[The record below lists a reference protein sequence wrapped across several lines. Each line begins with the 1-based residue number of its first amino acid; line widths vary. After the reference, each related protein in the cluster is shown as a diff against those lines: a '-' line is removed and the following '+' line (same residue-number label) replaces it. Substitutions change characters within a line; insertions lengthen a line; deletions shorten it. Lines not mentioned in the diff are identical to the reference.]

1 MATKSEDVK
10 KISSVQLK
18 RLHELN
24 AKIGAIIE
32 RVGTLELDIAVLNLQ
47 VDELK
52 RESKSNKDT
61 WLNVVKDRSEYAN
74 ELRSEY
80 GDNIS
85 IDQTTGEISNQE

>member
-10 KISSVQLK
+10 KISSAHLK
-18 RLHELN
+18 RLHDLN
-24 AKIGAIIE
+24 AKIRAIID
-32 RVGTLELDIAVLNLQ
+32 RVGTLELDIAVLNIQ

-61 WLNVVKDRSEYAN
+61 WLNVVKDRNEYAN

-80 GDNIS
+80 GDNIT

>member
-10 KISSVQLK
+10 KISPVHLK
-18 RLHELN
+18 RLHDLN
-24 AKIGAIIE
+24 AKIRAIID
-32 RVGTLELDIAVLNLQ
+32 RVGTLELDIAVLNIQ

-80 GDNIS
+80 GDNIT

>member
-32 RVGTLELDIAVLNLQ
+32 RVGTLELDIAVLNIQ

-80 GDNIS
+80 GDNIT

>member
-10 KISSVQLK
+10 KISPVHLK
-18 RLHELN
+18 RLHDLN
-24 AKIGAIIE
+24 AKIRAIID
-32 RVGTLELDIAVLNLQ
+32 RVGTLELDIAVLNIQ

>member
-10 KISSVQLK
+10 KISSAHLK
-18 RLHELN
+18 RLHDLN
-24 AKIGAIIE
+24 AKIRAIID
-32 RVGTLELDIAVLNLQ
+32 RVGTIELDIAVLTVQ
-47 VDELK
+47 MDELK
-52 RESKSNKDT
+52 KESKSNKDT

>member
-10 KISSVQLK
+10 KISSVHLK

-24 AKIGAIIE
+24 AKIGAIIDK
-32 RVGTLELDIAVLNLQ
+32 VGTLELDIAVLNLQ

-61 WLNVVKDRSEYAN
+61 WLNVVKDRNEYAN

-80 GDNIS
+80 GDNIT

>member
-32 RVGTLELDIAVLNLQ
+32 RVGTLELDIAVLNIQ

-61 WLNVVKDRSEYAN
+61 WLNVVKDRNEYAN

-80 GDNIS
+80 GDNIT

>member
-10 KISSVQLK
+10 KISSAHLK
-18 RLHELN
+18 RLHDLN
-24 AKIGAIIE
+24 AKIRAIID
-32 RVGTLELDIAVLNLQ
+32 RVGTLELDIAVLTVQ
-47 VDELK
+47 MDELK
-52 RESKSNKDT
+52 EESKSNKDT

>member
-10 KISSVQLK
+10 KISSVHLK

-24 AKIGAIIE
+24 AKIGAIIDK
-32 RVGTLELDIAVLNLQ
+32 VVTLELDIAVLNLQ

-61 WLNVVKDRSEYAN
+61 WLNVVKDRNEYAN

-80 GDNIS
+80 GDNIT

>member
-10 KISSVQLK
+10 KISSAHLK
-18 RLHELN
+18 RLHDLN
-24 AKIGAIIE
+24 AKIRAIID
-32 RVGTLELDIAVLNLQ
+32 RVGTLELDIAVLTVQ
-47 VDELK
+47 MDELK
-52 RESKSNKDT
+52 KESKSNKDT